1 MNDSSC
7 NMHPPIQNLR
17 WACALSDNFSG
28 NLVSHR
34 ILWGFPAPTTGVIPS
49 HKLDLPRPA
58 HLSYP
63 ILSARV
69 IPTHL
74 LEIPRPV
81 RCRYPT
87 LPLKL
92 FHPVRLSYPTRPL
105 EIYPNPCARVFW
117 VSSPFFSQNSTTES
131 TTDKQRQENALCNVS
146 CAYSLFTQDHGS
158 RGAIWLII
166 AADTPLS

>member
-17 WACALSDNFSG
+17 WACALSDNFSC
-28 NLVSHR
+28 NLVSHK

-49 HKLDLPRPA
+49 HKLDLSRPV

-74 LEIPRPV
+74 
-81 RCRYPT
+81 
-87 LPLKL
+87 LKL

-105 EIYPNPCARVFW
+105 EIYPNPYARVFW

-131 TTDKQRQENALCNVS
+131 TTAKQRQENALCNVS
-146 CAYSLFTQDHGS
+146 CAYSLFTQGHGS
-158 RGAIWLII
+158 SGAIWLII